1 MRRVCLTLPPAGS
14 LPPSRTM
21 ESRRGTT
28 QRHKKSSLL
37 DLSIRGD
44 ELENRRIQLEHD
56 LQHTAGELS
65 FRLSPVSDDEEGCHN
80 QSVEYPRH
88 TSGPSFPDFTSFESA
103 SRDHFDETHGRIHA
117 YSYRTEDDE
126 GGIDPYMGG
135 ETISTAAHHASA
147 LTLSAGLGGRG
158 VRRDI
163 SLSGAEYDPDRPL
176 QGMIAGVDSKLSMF
190 DIEPSRSRYPVS

>member
-1 MRRVCLTLPPAGS
+1 MRRHAKGS
-14 LPPSRTM
+14 V
-21 ESRRGTT
+21 
-28 QRHKKSSLL
+28 L

-56 LQHTAGELS
+56 LQRTAGEFS
-65 FRLSPVSDDEEGCHN
+65 FRLSSVSDDEEGYHN

-88 TSGPSFPDFTSFESA
+88 ESGPISIPDFASFEHA
-103 SRDHFDETHGRIHA
+103 SRDHFDETHSQIHP
-117 YSYRTEDDE
+117 YSYRTDDNE
-126 GGIDPYMGG
+126 GGIDPYIGG
-135 ETISTAAHHASA
+135 ETMSTAAHHASA

-176 QGMIAGVDSKLSMF
+176 QAMIAGVDSKLSMF